1 MPELDSDRLYKC
13 DIFVIRTSAL
23 DFKQLYMF
31 YKFCPI
37 KPMYLPDK
45 TQYLARTF
53 NGLSQTLPSLV
64 CCILLEAIAQKFF
77 QLLEGLFNI
86 IS

>member
-1 MPELDSDRLYKC
+1 
-13 DIFVIRTSAL
+13 
-23 DFKQLYMF
+23 
-31 YKFCPI
+31 
-37 KPMYLPDK
+37 MYLPDK

-64 CCILLEAIAQKFF
+64 CCILPEAIAQNFF

>member
-1 MPELDSDRLYKC
+1 
-13 DIFVIRTSAL
+13 
-23 DFKQLYMF
+23 
-31 YKFCPI
+31 
-37 KPMYLPDK
+37 MYLPDK

-77 QLLEGLFNI
+77 QLLEGIFNI